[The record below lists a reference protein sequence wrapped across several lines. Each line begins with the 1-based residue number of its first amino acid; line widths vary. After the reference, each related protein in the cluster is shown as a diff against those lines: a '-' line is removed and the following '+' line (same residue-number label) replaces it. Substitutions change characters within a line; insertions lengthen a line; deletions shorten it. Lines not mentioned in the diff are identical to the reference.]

1 MRPRSEPGAIRGI
14 ALVAVLWIIAALAIV
29 VGGVQLSVRSELRIA
44 GASRQTVESVALGEA
59 AVMLAL
65 QDMVA
70 GGERLTRQV
79 VREYGYLGKTIPV
92 EITPLNGLIDI
103 NRASE
108 PLLASMYAV
117 GGGLSPR
124 VAMDLAGATVQ
135 ARTQRDVLG
144 REQGFEAIQ
153 DLLQVPGVNYDLYAR
168 LSPLMTV
175 EAQGSGKVNPLAAP
189 EEVLVVLAGGN
200 ASHAQAIRSR
210 RNAGAGPSEIDTT
223 VLNGEFISVSATTR
237 YRIHAR
243 VASSDGGGV
252 AVVRVVDVRP
262 DSVSGMP
269 WRIFNAEHWMIAPR

>member
-1 MRPRSEPGAIRGI
+1 MRPRSEPRAIGGI

-29 VGGVQLSVRSELRIA
+29 VGGVQLSVRSELRIV

-70 GGERLTRQV
+70 VGERLTRQV

-108 PLLASMYAV
+108 LLLASMYAV
-117 GGGLSPR
+117 GGGLSPQ
-124 VAMDLAGATVQ
+124 VAADLAGATVQ
-135 ARTQRDVLG
+135 ARTRRDIFG
-144 REQGFEAIQ
+144 REQGFDAVQ

-200 ASHAQAIRSR
+200 VSHAQAIRSR
-210 RNAGAGPSEIDTT
+210 RDAGAGPSEIDTT

-237 YRIHAR
+237 YRIQAR

-252 AVVRVVDVRP
+252 AVVRFVDLRP

>member
-1 MRPRSEPGAIRGI
+1 MRPYALGGLRGI

-29 VGGVQLSVRSELRIA
+29 VGGVQLSVHSELRIV
-44 GASRQTVESVALGEA
+44 GTSRQTVESVALGEA

-79 VREYGYLGKTIPV
+79 VREYGYLGKVIPV
-92 EITPLNGLIDI
+92 EITPLNGLIDL

-108 PLLASMYAV
+108 GLLASMYAI
-117 GGGLSPR
+117 GGGLSPQ
-124 VAMDLAGATVQ
+124 VAASLAGATVQ
-135 ARTQRDVLG
+135 MRAQRDILG
-144 REQGFEAIQ
+144 RELGFEAIQ
-153 DLLQVPGVNYDLYAR
+153 DLLQVPGVDYDLYAR

-175 EAQGSGKVNPLAAP
+175 ESQGGGKVNPLAAP

-200 ASHAQAIRSR
+200 ASYAQAIRTR
-210 RNAGAGPSEIDTT
+210 RDAGAGISEIDTT

-237 YRIHAR
+237 YRIFAR

-252 AVVRVVDVRP
+252 AVSRYVDLRP
-262 DSVSGMP
+262 DNQSGMP
-269 WRIFNAEHWMIAPR
+269 WRIFNAEHWMIVPR

>member
-1 MRPRSEPGAIRGI
+1 MRPAQPPGERRGI

-29 VGGVQLSVRSELRIA
+29 VGGVQLSVRSELRIV

-79 VREYGYLGKTIPV
+79 IREYGYLGKTIPV

-103 NRASE
+103 TRASE
-108 PLLASMYAV
+108 TLLASMYAI
-117 GGGLSPR
+117 GGGLPPQ
-124 VAMDLAGATVQ
+124 VAADLAGATVQ
-135 ARTQRDVLG
+135 MRTQRDALG
-144 REQGFEAIQ
+144 RERGFEAIQ
-153 DLLQVPGVNYDLYAR
+153 DLLQVPGVGYDLYAR

-200 ASHAQAIRSR
+200 VSHAQAIRSR
-210 RNAGAGPSEIDTT
+210 RDTGSVPSEIDTT

-252 AVVRVVDVRP
+252 AVVRFVDLRP

>member
-1 MRPRSEPGAIRGI
+1 MRPYPRPGNSRGI

-29 VGGVQLSVRSELRIA
+29 VGGVQLSVRSELRIV

-59 AVMLAL
+59 AIMLAL
-65 QDMVA
+65 QDMAA
-70 GGERLTRQV
+70 GAERLTRQV
-79 VREYGYLGKTIPV
+79 VREYGYQGRTIPV

-108 PLLASMYAV
+108 SLLTDMYAI
-117 GGGLSPR
+117 GGGMLAH
-124 VAMDLAGATVQ
+124 VAADLAGATIQ
-135 ARTQRDVLG
+135 MRTQRDTFG
-144 REQGFEAIQ
+144 RERGFEAIQ
-153 DLLQVPGVNYDLYAR
+153 DLLQVPGVDYDLYAR

-200 ASHAQAIRSR
+200 VSHAQAIRSR
-210 RNAGAGPSEIDTT
+210 RDVGAGSSEIDTT

-243 VASSDGGGV
+243 VVSPNGGEV
-252 AVVRVVDVRP
+252 AVVRFVDLRP
-262 DSVSGMP
+262 DSLSGVP